1 VAMTLAQGAAVGGI
15 ALVGLGLGFGGAQ
28 LGGGDQPPP
37 KRASVARAEL
47 PAVTPAPAAR
57 VAVLGDA
64 AGLPAFKAN
73 PRRPAKPTPTPDRG
87 QKHTDPVPSA
97 TARPPSVVPTLAPP
111 KPQPPKPTRTPDQGV
126 IGGG

>member
-1 VAMTLAQGAAVGGI
+1 LAQGAAVGGI
-15 ALVGLGLGFGGAQ
+15 ALVGLGVGFGAAQ
-28 LGGGDQPPP
+28 LGGGSPPP
-37 KRASVARAEL
+37 RRTPVAQAAL

-64 AGLPAFKAN
+64 AGIPSFKAS
-73 PRRPAKPTPTPDRG
+73 PRRPAKPTATPPPG

-97 TARPPSVVPTLAPP
+97 TAGPKPTAVPTLAPP
-111 KPQPPKPTRTPDQGV
+111 KPQPPKPTRTPDTGV